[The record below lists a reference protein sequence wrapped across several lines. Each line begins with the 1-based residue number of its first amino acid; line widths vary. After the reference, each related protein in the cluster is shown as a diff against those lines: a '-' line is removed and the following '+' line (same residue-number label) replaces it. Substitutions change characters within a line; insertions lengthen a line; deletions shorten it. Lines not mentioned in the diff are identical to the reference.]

1 MFSSFLWPKAQGR
14 SLAETSDFQAT
25 HLTITVDE
33 IRSDKGKLMMALFN
47 SKASFT
53 RDAVV
58 GKAVQIKNSK
68 AVWKLSTLPPGK
80 YAAAVFHDKNGNG
93 KMDKSILGIPKE
105 KYAFSRNA
113 RARFGPPS
121 WEKASFTILEGANSE
136 TIHLEKE

>member
-1 MFSSFLWPKAQGR
+1 
-14 SLAETSDFQAT
+14 
-25 HLTITVDE
+25 
-33 IRSDKGKLMMALFN
+33 MMALFN